1 MSSYIFIQNKKCE
14 SWDLKVSDGKAIQ
27 TPKNTG
33 ELIERNK
40 NPADK
45 KRVLWG
51 INFLFFQSIRIMY
64 CRFELCLWPFLS
76 ISFLKAVLVY
86 PKNIFVILNVQLNA
100 DGGLTSM
107 TVSRSLEGCFQHR
120 WPTMDNFL
128 SNNKQLGVQQWMKSP
143 IMDTYYGKQC
153 TRVN

>member
-1 MSSYIFIQNKKCE
+1 M
-14 SWDLKVSDGKAIQ
+14 
-27 TPKNTG
+27 
-33 ELIERNK
+33 
-40 NPADK
+40 
-45 KRVLWG
+45 LWG

-86 PKNIFVILNVQLNA
+86 PKNIFVILNFQLNA

-143 IMDTYYGKQC
+143 IMDTYYGEPGWIKLRSFNFLIIC
-153 TRVN
+153 SRVNRIMTWWGMFVRTRVRFWRWKKCWNCYCLFDNL